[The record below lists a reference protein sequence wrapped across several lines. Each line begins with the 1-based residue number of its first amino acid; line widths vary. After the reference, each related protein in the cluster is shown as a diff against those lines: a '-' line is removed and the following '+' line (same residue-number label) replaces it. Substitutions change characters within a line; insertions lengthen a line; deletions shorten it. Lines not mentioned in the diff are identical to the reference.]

1 MKKHTLRNKLRKACF
16 LAVCSA
22 YLVGTAAFILPIVN
36 PPVLMRHDAPTNHEV
51 PRTP

>member
-22 YLVGTAAFILPIVN
+22 YLVVTAAFILPIVN
-36 PPVLMRHDAPTNHEV
+36 PPVIVRHDAPTNHEI
-51 PRTP
+51 PYYP